1 LTDYVAH
8 FLSPASSTD
17 RASGTFVFSSEASA
31 NSKANLHDA
40 RVRMLEIYGNRALSW
55 NIERIERQSSKTQ
68 GDGQMALD
76 FREPPHEKK
85 RKRRNFD
92 RGVV

>member
-1 LTDYVAH
+1 
-8 FLSPASSTD
+8 
-17 RASGTFVFSSEASA
+17 
-31 NSKANLHDA
+31 
-40 RVRMLEIYGNRALSW
+40 MLEIYGNRALSW